1 MGVVV
6 VDEDE
11 AASRH
16 SIPWK
21 VEQSSNLPKVM
32 QQKWCNLVTIK
43 RALWL
48 EESLALLRDQVGLE
62 WCANNRTTTKTQN
75 LCTLLEHIKAQVIG
89 SCSFL

>member
-1 MGVVV
+1 MVV

-48 EESLALLRDQVGLE
+48 EESLALLRDQVGLS
-62 WCANNRTTTKTQN
+62 ANNRTTTKKQN
-75 LCTLLEHIKAQVIG
+75 LCTLLEHIKDQVIG